1 MPRQYSSHKS
11 IASITYWR
19 KFAQHRFLYMILA
32 GVFGFGIVAYFGMGP
47 MGGAGSKI
55 NEHQRTEETIATVNG
70 EKIARGAYDSQWE
83 RFKRFGGGGNELQSV
98 SMQG

>member
-1 MPRQYSSHKS
+1 MARQYTSAKNVT
-11 IASITYWR
+11 SITYWR

-32 GVFGFGIVAYFGMGP
+32 GVFGFGIIAYFGMGP
-47 MGGAGSKI
+47 MGGAGTKI
-55 NEHQRTEETIATVNG
+55 DQQRQTEQTIAVVNG
-70 EKIARGAYDSQWE
+70 EKISRGAYDSQWE